1 MYGSGNSFS
10 SSGSVFASQLIE
22 LYTSSLGKGAYWV
35 IGIAAFTTMFSTTL
49 TCLDASP
56 RAMSKT
62 VQLLKMPNFMGSY
75 ALWLTILVI
84 GTSCIFLF
92 FMADMGL
99 LVKIAT
105 ILSFMTAPFYA
116 IANFILIK
124 GKNTPEIYRPKPFLK
139 GLSWIV
145 IVFLIGF
152 SLWYLTVL

>member
-1 MYGSGNSFS
+1 
-10 SSGSVFASQLIE
+10 
-22 LYTSSLGKGAYWV
+22 
-35 IGIAAFTTMFSTTL
+35 
-49 TCLDASP
+49 
-56 RAMSKT
+56 
-62 VQLLKMPNFMGSY
+62 
-75 ALWLTILVI
+75 
-84 GTSCIFLF
+84 
-92 FMADMGL
+92 MADMGL

-139 GLSWIV
+139 GLSWIG